1 MTHRHLVFATLAVA
15 LFVSHLVANLFVDEI
30 YWLPEYVWAGA
41 TVFAVLSIYTGAAEA
56 CTTESRN
63 RGLAIASTIVGALML
78 LGLMYSG
85 ITWLFMGADMPG
97 IEM

>member
-1 MTHRHLVFATLAVA
+1 MTRNHIVFAILAIGF
-15 LFVSHLVANLFVDEI
+15 FVGHLVANLFVDAM

-41 TVFAVLSIYTGAAEA
+41 MVFSVLSIYTGAAEA
-56 CTTESRN
+56 CTTESRS
-63 RGLAIASTIVGALML
+63 RGLAIASAIVGALVL
-78 LGLMYSG
+78 LGLIYSG